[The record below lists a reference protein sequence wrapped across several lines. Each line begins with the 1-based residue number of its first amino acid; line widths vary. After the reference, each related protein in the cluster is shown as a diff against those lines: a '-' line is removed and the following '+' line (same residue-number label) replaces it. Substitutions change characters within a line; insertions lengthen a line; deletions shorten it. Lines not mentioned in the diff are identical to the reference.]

1 MRASK
6 KSGAIIENM
15 NGPEKFNLNQTPPEN
30 NTEQQ
35 AALEALQS
43 GETHA
48 FVEFASSVLPK
59 LDRRRAGKVARLIA
73 LFSLTSTL
81 AFNEREPNA
90 LASPESTRLEALIG
104 KNFSQPTSKAELDV
118 LTKELIRSVTEQDVS
133 RGVGD
138 LIYGNLSATDE
149 SEKGASDTE
158 HVRGQLP
165 ERAEKIILRGGSIT
179 TLNEGQT
186 NDVVSLGS
194 THRHAFAL
202 SAVALGF
209 DIIPAGKEINFTGF
223 GTSEKNALENGLEDA
238 AGFFGKE
245 VGVETSLQSSTV
257 DTGNKNTTR
266 VTEKFNEDIRS
277 RHGKAFHSYELTGM
291 KKRPDGMY
299 EVTIRVQPGQVVET
313 NQPKDFNIIERPKD

>member
-1 MRASK
+1 MS
-6 KSGAIIENM
+6 S
-15 NGPEKFNLNQTPPEN
+15 PEEFNPTPTDPEN
-30 NTEQQ
+30 NAERQTAPEKLRQEET
-35 AALEALQS
+35 AALL
-43 GETHA
+43 
-48 FVEFASSVLPK
+48 EFASSTLPK
-59 LDRRRAGKVARLIA
+59 LDRRRAGKIVRLIA
-73 LFSLTSTL
+73 LFSLASTL

-90 LASPESTRLEALIG
+90 PPSPEDTQLGALVG
-104 KNFSQPTSKAELDV
+104 KNLAQPTSKAELDT
-118 LTKELIRSVTEQDVS
+118 LTKELIQSVTEQDVS

-149 SEKGASDTE
+149 SEKGESDTE

-165 ERAEKIILRGGSIT
+165 ERAEKVILRGGSIT
-179 TLNEGQT
+179 AINEGQT

-202 SAVALGF
+202 SGVASGF

-223 GTSEKNALENGLEDA
+223 GMSEKNALESGLQDA

-245 VGVETSLQSSTV
+245 VGVEISIESTIT
-257 DTGNKNTTR
+257 DTGRKNGTR
-266 VTEKFNEDIRS
+266 VVDKFDEDIRS
-277 RHGKAFHSYELTGM
+277 RHGKAFHSYELTGK

-299 EVTIRVQPGQVVET
+299 EVTIRVQPGQIVET